1 VNPSDGALIAAA
13 GALLLL
19 ALAGVLGVEWYL
31 LAHQRPPITSYTR
44 MAVLRWPGAAL
55 TTMAV
60 IVFAVGALFAHL
72 AWDAGCG

>member
-19 ALAGVLGVEWYL
+19 ALVGVLGVEWYL

-60 IVFAVGALFAHL
+60 IVFIAGTLVSHFG
-72 AWDAGCG
+72 WDAGCG